1 MLNNIDTTICEWDEA
16 QFLFFSDNIW
26 GDFIYY
32 SHLLPAVSALVVT
45 LFVYFNAR
53 SNKAAQA
60 LLVTGISFAT
70 WTFMDLFLW
79 SSEKIDWIMFTWSSL
94 IYFELFVYVGSL
106 YFIYGY
112 IRNKF
117 PNFLSELAIVLS
129 FIPLF
134 LFGHTSLN
142 LTGFDFT
149 NCWREAIEGPLWQNY
164 IYYLEAIFAAWIFIF
179 ALSEV
184 RKPENTKR
192 RKEFIIVTLGTL
204 LFLFSFSIGNILGS
218 VETDWEIGQI
228 GLFGMPILLMFVGYA
243 IVRFESF
250 KLKVLTAEALFTTAF
265 ILLFSLLFVRTIE
278 NAQLIAL
285 GTLFIFSIIGFLLVR
300 NIKREVQQKEQIE
313 KLAHKLERANTKLQQ
328 MDKLKSEFVSI
339 ASHQLR
345 SPITAISG
353 YASLLREGSYGEI
366 TNKMREPIERIEQSA
381 RMMAVSIEDYLNV
394 SRIEAGN
401 MKYNLT
407 DFSLADQAEHIS
419 DDLRPEALKR
429 GLVLLFRKRIESKGI
444 VNADTGKV
452 QQIIHNLINNAIKYT
467 QKGAITVYVHEN
479 LDTKKIYIDFLDT
492 GVGMNTETL
501 HSIFQKFERGDK
513 ANTVNVTG
521 TGLGLYVAQKMAE
534 AMHGTI
540 TAHSEGEGQGSRF
553 TLELP
558 LVM

>member
-353 YASLLREGSYGEI
+353 YASLLREGSYGEL

-479 LDTKKIYIDFLDT
+479 LDTKKIYVDFLDT

>member
-1 MLNNIDTTICEWDEA
+1 MLNSIDTTICEWDEA
-16 QFLFFSDNIW
+16 QYLFFSDNIW

-53 SNKAAQA
+53 TNKAAQA
-60 LLVTGISFAT
+60 LLVTGVSFAT

-117 PNFLSELAIVLS
+117 PGFFSELLIAIS

-179 ALSEV
+179 AASQI
-184 RKPENTKR
+184 RKQEHTKR

-228 GLFGMPILLMFVGYA
+228 GLFGMPILLVFVGYA

-278 NAQLIAL
+278 NAQLIAI
-285 GTLFIFSIIGFLLVR
+285 GTLFIFSIIGYLLVR
-300 NIKREVQQKEQIE
+300 NIKREVKQKEEIE
-313 KLAHKLERANTKLQQ
+313 KLAHKLERANSKLQQ

-381 RMMAVSIEDYLNV
+381 RMMAISIEDYLNV

-401 MKYNLT
+401 MKYNLS
-407 DFSLADQAEHIS
+407 DFNIADQAEHIC

-429 GLVLLFRKRIESKGI
+429 GLVLLFRKRIESKAI
-444 VNADTGKV
+444 VNADIGKV

-467 QKGAITVYVHEN
+467 EKGAITVYVHE
-479 LDTKKIYIDFLDT
+479 DKKTKKIYVDFLDT
-492 GVGMNTETL
+492 GIGMNTETL

-513 ANTVNVTG
+513 ANTVNVKG

-534 AMHGTI
+534 AMNGTI

>member
-353 YASLLREGSYGEI
+353 YASLLREGSYGEL